1 MLRDVGQPAEQRVD
15 AGITTAES
23 DEPERG
29 KAEPPARSRQ
39 KRHLNKYAMLPELPP
54 LPSPWESSIEF
65 PDGSI
70 VDVVMKPYRPDPP
83 PLSGWSKLIHV
94 FDALAEEAASGDAA
108 AARVLYR
115 SLKNCEEAFTD
126 RVSYE
131 KALDTLHKEGVQI
144 YPSGEVTPKMLAGSL
159 EMKHAEEDLTE
170 SFERCE
176 GITADHHENKVQWAE
191 IAAYA
196 GDYWAMTEMAY
207 LNGYTPQG
215 LYWYEQAWLHG
226 YAGAADSLSVY
237 YREGAADSE
246 NGQPDYFRSY
256 AYLYVGYKIYA
267 DALSRS
273 TSPQAMNR
281 IVSMENV
288 VRQHGSFLS
297 PEQQAQAESLA
308 ARLLEENGNCC
319 LGGWQAI
326 AR

>member
-1 MLRDVGQPAEQRVD
+1 MKPLAMAALIATGLIVALVIMLRDEKQLTEHQANTGNASAASDAPASNKTQPLAQVRENRNV
-15 AGITTAES
+15 S
-23 DEPERG
+23 
-29 KAEPPARSRQ
+29 
-39 KRHLNKYAMLPELPP
+39 KYAMPPELPP
-54 LPSPWESSIEF
+54 LPAPWESSIEF

-83 PLSGWSKLIHV
+83 PFSGWSKLIHV

-126 RVSYE
+126 RASYE
-131 KALDTLHKEGVQI
+131 KAINTLHEEGVQI
-144 YPSGEVTPKMLAGSL
+144 YPSGDVTPKMLPGSL
-159 EMKHAEEDLTE
+159 EMQHAEEALTE

-191 IAAYA
+191 IAANG

-207 LNGYTPQG
+207 LNGYTPEG
-215 LYWYEQAWLHG
+215 LYWYEQAWL
-226 YAGAADSLSVY
+226 
-237 YREGAADSE
+237 
-246 NGQPDYFRSY
+246 
-256 AYLYVGYKIYA
+256 
-267 DALSRS
+267 
-273 TSPQAMNR
+273 
-281 IVSMENV
+281 
-288 VRQHGSFLS
+288 HGSFLS

-319 LGGWQAI
+319 RGGWQAI